1 VRITGTRP
9 NVVVVTATRAELA
22 TLAAGARMALDLMH
36 RDPAAPAGPRAAL
49 ARALD
54 DYEAAI
60 GRMTEGEISC
70 TCTSSSSASMA

>member
-1 VRITGTRP
+1 MRITGARP

-36 RDPAAPAGPRAAL
+36 RDPTAPAGPRAAL
-49 ARALD
+49 ARTLC

-60 GRMTEGEISC
+60 GRLTKGEV
-70 TCTSSSSASMA
+70 